1 MSVQSQLFRQLRQR
15 IPAHLSAENEISK
28 LLNLTLEQAFQVM
41 RGVVPLTLDQADTL
55 SRTYSIS
62 LDALRPSAPTFMSFR
77 FHAVN
82 YDKASLEEYFDTV
95 MDEIKNIDLYGTRQL
110 HYAAS
115 DLPIFT
121 LFQFP
126 ELSAFKL
133 FYWGKHVYHL
143 PAFAE
148 AKLSLKHFPQE
159 VLLGAERTWKQYLK
173 IPSVEVWSS
182 EVVNNILREIM
193 ALWHYGDFASKN
205 DALKV
210 CNQVADLLDQV
221 EEQARIGTKFHP
233 YLPVP
238 NKANYTLYYTEVG
251 INNNNLLVRSE
262 TGTTAYVTQNELN
275 FLQTDNEAFLLQQQ
289 RWFHGLISGAEL
301 ISQANT
307 ELRTTFFN
315 RLRENIDWV
324 REEIGN
330 SK

>member
-1 MSVQSQLFRQLRQR
+1 MSLQTLFFRQLRQR
-15 IPAHLSAENEISK
+15 IPEHLSAENEIAK
-28 LLNLTLEQAFQVM
+28 LLGLDIAQAFEMM
-41 RGVVPLTLDQADTL
+41 RGVRPLSLDQADTL
-55 SRTYSIS
+55 SQTYNLG
-62 LDALRPSAPTFMSFR
+62 LDALRPSAPTFMPFR

-82 YDKASLEEYFDTV
+82 YDKANLEEYFDTV

-126 ELSAFKL
+126 ELAAFKL

-143 PAFAE
+143 PAFE
-148 AKLSLKHFPQE
+148 GAKLSLKHFPQD
-159 VLLGAERTWKQYLK
+159 VLQNAERTWKQYLK
-173 IPSVEVWSS
+173 IPSVEIWSS

-193 ALWHYGDFASKN
+193 ALWQYGEFASKN

-233 YLPVP
+233 YMPIP
-238 NKANYTLYYTEVG
+238 NKPNYTLYYSEVG
-251 INNNNLLVRSE
+251 INNNNLLVRSD
-262 TGTTAYVTQNELN
+262 TGTTVYVTQNELN
-275 FLQTDNEAFLLQQQ
+275 FLQTDNAAFILQQQ
-289 RWFHGLISGAEL
+289 QWFHRLITGAEL

-307 ELRTTFFN
+307 DLRTTFFN
-315 RLRENIDWV
+315 RLRENIEWV
-324 REEIGN
+324 RAEISGN
-330 SK
+330 